1 MCLCVQ
7 GHVMYE
13 KLGSQRLLYS
23 GVQGTDTLIVL
34 RAFLDTDSCLSEVS
48 VNSIAQV
55 IAHVMAST
63 VLSLVF
69 WPWTGHPK
77 LCG

>member
-1 MCLCVQ
+1 
-7 GHVMYE
+7 MYE

-55 IAHVMAST
+55 
-63 VLSLVF
+63 VLLYPLLF
-69 WPWTGHPK
+69 PLRPWVGI
-77 LCG
+77 